1 MNNLTKIIAT
11 IGPASCDKRN
21 IKKIVNS
28 DISVVRLN
36 GSHNTLAWHKKTI
49 ADIRSLNKNI
59 PILFDIPGE
68 KIRIDKQLEDISFFK
83 GDRIIFSKTKIKK
96 DKNVI
101 LTNNKFYKNIKL
113 SMRFSAD
120 DGNLIFKVK
129 KILKIFFE
137 VISLNNVTI
146 T

>member
-1 MNNLTKIIAT
+1 MMNNLTKIIAT

-68 KIRIDKQLEDISFFK
+68 KIRIDKQLEDIIFFK

-101 LTNNKFYKNIKL
+101 LTNDKFYKNIKL

-120 DGNLIFKVK
+120 DGNLI
-129 KILKIFFE
+129 LK
-137 VISLNNVTI
+137 
-146 T
+146 

>member
-1 MNNLTKIIAT
+1 MMNNLTKIIAT

-59 PILFDIPGE
+59 PILFDI
-68 KIRIDKQLEDISFFK
+68 Q
-83 GDRIIFSKTKIKK
+83 
-96 DKNVI
+96 
-101 LTNNKFYKNIKL
+101 
-113 SMRFSAD
+113 
-120 DGNLIFKVK
+120 VK
-129 KILKIFFE
+129 KLELI
-137 VISLNNVTI
+137 NN
-146 T
+146 